1 MNKPLCR
8 NNQPKPQITSIFGL
22 DLRKCWRLFGY
33 SHTIDLDLV
42 ENHFYQHRIVYN

>member
-1 MNKPLCR
+1 M
-8 NNQPKPQITSIFGL
+8 PKYSQEPQITSIFGL